1 MEGEGQPLDV
11 SRYAVTVAVIAM
23 LSLVGCGSLTLLPQQ
38 TDTANG
44 GFKTYAE
51 LRTAFDQIAPGRTR
65 ASQLTRIGFDS
76 SASNVEVLSYLGVIE
91 RFMPR
96 DSVKFDQLAP
106 PVRACILAQDR
117 CTAYVFRPS
126 ITEAHRTGDTM
137 LDVLGFDRTTVSKG
151 WSAEVTLLVQDGRVA
166 YKLMS
171 GKPNIETT
179 QEKVQPLGPLQ
190 DVGQAI
196 VPAAEHVA
204 P

>member
-1 MEGEGQPLDV
+1 MEWGQPLG
-11 SRYAVTVAVIAM
+11 SQRTAAMVAVLVTLA
-23 LSLVGCGSLTLLPQQ
+23 LVGCGTSLLPQQ
-38 TDTANG
+38 SENSNG

-51 LRTAFDQIAPGRTR
+51 LRTAYDHVVPGKTR
-65 ASQLTRIGFDS
+65 ASQLTQIGFD
-76 SASNVEVLSYLGVIE
+76 AAQPNVEVLSYLGVIE

-96 DSVKFDQLAP
+96 DSVKFDHLAP

-117 CTAYVFRPS
+117 CTAYVFKPS
-126 ITEAHRTGDTM
+126 ITENHRTGDTM

-171 GKPNIETT
+171 GTPNISSTT
-179 QEKVQPLGPLQ
+179 EKVQPLGPLQ

-196 VPAAEHVA
+196 VPAAEHVT